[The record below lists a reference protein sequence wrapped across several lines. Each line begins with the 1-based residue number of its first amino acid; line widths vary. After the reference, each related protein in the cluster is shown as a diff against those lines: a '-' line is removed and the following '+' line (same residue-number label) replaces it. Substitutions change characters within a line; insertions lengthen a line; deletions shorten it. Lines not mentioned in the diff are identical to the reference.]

1 MENGA
6 AHNTARRQEPESDL
20 RLDSWKQVAAYL
32 NRHMTT
38 VRRWE
43 QCEGLPVHRH
53 LHSSMGSIYA
63 YSKELD
69 AWLLKRRS
77 LPLPEESQLQ
87 ESQLMVATPLERRD
101 SPVVAG
107 PRIRLGLAP
116 MGLVPV
122 EPVSLLGREAEFQA
136 IKEAW
141 WRASEGRPELVF
153 VTGESGVG
161 KTRLVS
167 DFATS
172 IGRNAHVFVGRCDR
186 PPHLPFTPFA
196 EILHGIR
203 QSISAE
209 VLRKCLAE
217 IDGSTELAHLAP
229 EFSRLIRPASAS
241 TATTP
246 EGHRFRMFE
255 AFTGLVRALARR
267 APVLL
272 AIEDIQWADEGSM
285 LMLRYLVRS
294 ARDISLC
301 VIVTGC
307 ETELQQVR
315 WSAELLADLRRE
327 ASATRLALAGL
338 AAEAIRCFVDEW
350 MGQSAPASLIKFVT
364 ESTQG
369 NPLFMTEMLRHLRE
383 TGTAASVKVLGSEAN
398 PAGLSLPASIR
409 EAIDRRV
416 SRLSQACNTLL
427 MVASVAGRD
436 FRLPLAE
443 VVTQLPEN
451 VLLDALD
458 EAVAADILREVPGRH
473 GVFSFTHTLL
483 REVIYSRQNAERR
496 VRLHYHLAKEI
507 ERHSDPA
514 DLPLAELAC
523 HFGRAAGHKD
533 AQKAVHYAVLAGER
547 ALAALAVEQ
556 AAGYYQLALD
566 AIQFLPMNAEN
577 RRKRC
582 DLHFRRARSF
592 SQAGQW
598 ALAKKDLEAAV
609 GLTDVSEK
617 EGLAELHV
625 SLAEASFWVLDI
637 PGVRHYADKGQRLA
651 DEAARADLW
660 ADALAWKASA
670 QAADGDV
677 AGAVQSDRRAVARA
691 GGIRSF
697 ALARAPL
704 TLYWAGRTAVAADQ
718 ARQAVAFAR
727 ESGDAAF
734 LLYALQHQG
743 LSLAGLGSYDEAVRI
758 FDEACT
764 FGKRCG
770 ALPLLARATCMS
782 VAPFLSLGDLEA
794 AKTRALEARELAY
807 RAAFEPPLV
816 SAGIDLL
823 IINARLH
830 DPGGSEILLRETR
843 AAVEQAGGW
852 HAWKWR
858 LRLAQASAELALAR
872 HHWKDAIAA
881 ASQVVS
887 QSRTYGRPKYEALG
901 LATRARA
908 AERLGLR
915 PENADAQASVAI
927 ARRLGDP
934 SLLLECLSV
943 LLEVDGSDELQSEAQ
958 HLVKRIAGALSQ
970 ESWRNRFL
978 KNMSSN
984 QRLTTIAKEGALL

>member
-6 AHNTARRQEPESDL
+6 AHKTARRQEPESDL

-43 QCEGLPVHRH
+43 RCEGLPVHRH
-53 LHSSMGSIYA
+53 LHSSLGSIYA

-77 LPLPEESQLQ
+77 APLPVASPPI
-87 ESQLMVATPLERRD
+87 VATPMERHD
-101 SPVVAG
+101 SPFVAG
-107 PRIRLGLAP
+107 PRIRLGLVPLAP
-116 MGLVPV
+116 VR
-122 EPVSLLGREAEFQA
+122 LLGREKEFQA
-136 IKEAW
+136 INEAW
-141 WRASEGRPELVF
+141 WRSSEGGQELVF
-153 VTGESGVG
+153 VTGESGIG

-172 IGRNAHVFVGRCDR
+172 IGCDANVFAGHCDR
-186 PPHLPFTPFA
+186 PPHLPFTPFVEILHEIHQSIPA
-196 EILHGIR
+196 EILR
-203 QSISAE
+203 E
-209 VLRKCLAE
+209 CLSE

-229 EFSRLIRPASAS
+229 EFSRLIRPASACA
-241 TATTP
+241 ATTL

-255 AFTGLVRALARR
+255 AFTGLIRALTRR

-294 ARDISLC
+294 ARDIALC
-301 VIVTGC
+301 SIVTCC

-327 ASATRLALAGL
+327 ASATRVELAGL
-338 AAEAIRCFVDEW
+338 ADDGIRCFVDEW
-350 MGQSAPASLIKFVT
+350 MGQSAPANLIRFVT

-383 TGTAASVKVLGSEAN
+383 TGTVASVKVLGADAN
-398 PAGLSLPASIR
+398 LVGLSLPASIR

-416 SRLSQACNTLL
+416 SRLSHACNTLL

-436 FRLPLAE
+436 FRLLLAE

-458 EAVAADILREVPGRH
+458 EAVAADILREVPGSR
-473 GVFSFTHTLL
+473 GVFSFTHALL

-496 VRLHYHLAKEI
+496 IRLHHHLAEAV

-514 DLPLAELAC
+514 DLPLADLAY
-523 HFGRAAGHKD
+523 HFGRAAGYKD

-547 ALAALAVEQ
+547 ATATLALEE
-556 AAGYYQLALD
+556 AASYYQLALD
-566 AIQFLPMNAEN
+566 AIQFLPINAEN

-598 ALAKKDLEAAV
+598 GSAKKDLEAAV
-609 GLTDVSEK
+609 SLTGINEK

-637 PGVRHYADKGQRLA
+637 PGVRHYAGEGQRLA
-651 DEAARADLW
+651 DEAARADLS

-677 AGAVQSDRRAVARA
+677 AGAIQSEQRAVARA
-691 GGIRSF
+691 GGICSF

-704 TLYWAGRTAVAADQ
+704 TLYWAGRTEAAADQ

-743 LSLAGLGSYDEAVRI
+743 LSLAGLGEYDKAVRI
-758 FDEACT
+758 FDEACA

-770 ALPLLARATCMS
+770 ALPLLARAMCMS
-782 VAPFLSLGDLEA
+782 VAPFLSLGDLEGA
-794 AKTRALEARELAY
+794 RTRALEARELAH
-807 RAAFEPPLV
+807 RAAFDPPLV

-830 DPGGSEILLRETR
+830 DPGGSETLLRETR

-858 LRLAQASAELALAR
+858 LRLAQAHAELALAR
-872 HHWKDAIAA
+872 HNWKDAITA
-881 ASQVVS
+881 ASHVVG

-908 AERLGLR
+908 VGRLGLR
-915 PENADAQASVAI
+915 PESADARASVEI

-943 LLEVDGSDELQSEAQ
+943 LLELDGSDEMRNEAQ
-958 HLVKRIAGALSQ
+958 HIVNRIAGALSQ
-970 ESWRNRFL
+970 ESWRSRFL
-978 KNMSSN
+978 KNVSSN
-984 QRLTTIAKEGALL
+984 QQLTSIVKAGALL

>member
-6 AHNTARRQEPESDL
+6 AHTITRRQEPESER

-43 QCEGLPVHRH
+43 RCEGLPVYRH

-69 AWLLKRRS
+69 AWLLKRRMSPTPVES
-77 LPLPEESQLQ
+77 LPIT
-87 ESQLMVATPLERRD
+87 ATPAPMEIDRRD
-101 SPVVAG
+101 LPFVAG
-107 PRIRLGLAP
+107 PRVRPAP
-116 MGLVPV
+116 LPV
-122 EPVSLLGREAEFQA
+122 APLRLLGREAEFQS
-136 IKEAW
+136 INEAW
-141 WRASEGRPELVF
+141 WRAREGRPELVF

-172 IGRNAHVFVGRCDR
+172 IGRNATVFTGRCDR
-186 PPHLPFTPFA
+186 PPHLPFTPFV

-203 QSISAE
+203 QSTPAD
-209 VLRKCLAE
+209 VLRGCLSE
-217 IDGSTELAHLAP
+217 IDGSTELRHLAP

-241 TATTP
+241 AATTP

-255 AFTGLVRALARR
+255 ALTGLVRALARR

-272 AIEDIQWADEGSM
+272 VIENIQWADEGSM

-294 ARDISLC
+294 ARDTALC
-301 VIVTGC
+301 TIVTCC

-327 ASATRLALAGL
+327 ASATRVELAGL
-338 AAEAIRCFVDEW
+338 AADAIRCFVEEW
-350 MGQSAPASLIKFVT
+350 MGQSAPVNLIRFVT

-383 TGTAASVKVLGSEAN
+383 TGTAAGVKASDIDPNVV
-398 PAGLSLPASIR
+398 GLSLPASIR
-409 EAIDRRV
+409 EAMDRRV
-416 SRLSQACNTLL
+416 SRLSQACNSLL
-427 MVASVAGRD
+427 TVASVAGRD
-436 FRLPLAE
+436 FRLSLAE
-443 VVTQLPEN
+443 AVTQLPEN

-458 EAVAADILREVPGRH
+458 EAVAADILREVPGSR
-473 GVFSFTHTLL
+473 GVFSFTHALL
-483 REVIYSRQNAERR
+483 REVIYSGQNTERR
-496 VRLHYHLAKEI
+496 IRLHHHLAEEI
-507 ERHSDPA
+507 EQHADPA
-514 DLPLAELAC
+514 ALPLAELAC
-523 HFGRAAGHKD
+523 HFGRAAGYKD
-533 AQKAVHYAVLAGER
+533 AQKAAHYAVLAAEHVT
-547 ALAALAVEQ
+547 AALAMEQ

-566 AIQFLPMNAEN
+566 ATQFLPTTAEN
-577 RRKRC
+577 QRKRC

-598 ALAKKDLEAAV
+598 ASAKKDLEAAV
-609 GLTDVSEK
+609 NLTSVNEK

-637 PGVRHYADKGQRLA
+637 PGVRHYAGEGQRLA
-651 DEAARADLW
+651 DEAARADLS

-677 AGAVQSDRRAVARA
+677 AGAIQSDVRAVARA

-704 TLYWAGRTAVAADQ
+704 TLYWAGRTEAAANQ
-718 ARQAVAFAR
+718 AHQAVACAR

-743 LSLAGLGSYDEAVRI
+743 LSLAGLGEYDKAVRI
-758 FDEACT
+758 FDEACA

-782 VAPFLSLGDLEA
+782 VAPFLSLGDLA
-794 AKTRALEARELAY
+794 GAKTRALEARELAH

-830 DPGGSEILLRETR
+830 NPGDSETLLGETR

-858 LRLAQASAELALAR
+858 LRLAQAQAELALAR
-872 HHWKDAIAA
+872 HNWKDAITALRLLSTRAA
-881 ASQVVS
+881 RTVVRS
-887 QSRTYGRPKYEALG
+887 TKPWDSPHLRGRWEDSDCARKAPTPRRPLQSPGG
-901 LATRARA
+901 LAIQLSCWNVFPYCWNWTAVTNC
-908 AERLGLR
+908 G
-915 PENADAQASVAI
+915 
-927 ARRLGDP
+927 ARRNK
-934 SLLLECLSV
+934 S
-943 LLEVDGSDELQSEAQ
+943 
-958 HLVKRIAGALSQ
+958 
-970 ESWRNRFL
+970 
-978 KNMSSN
+978 
-984 QRLTTIAKEGALL
+984 